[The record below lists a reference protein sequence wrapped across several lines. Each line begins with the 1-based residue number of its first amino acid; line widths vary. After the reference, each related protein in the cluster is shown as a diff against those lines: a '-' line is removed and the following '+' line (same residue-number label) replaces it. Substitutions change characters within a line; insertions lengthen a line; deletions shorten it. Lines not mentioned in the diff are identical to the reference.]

1 MATPKVEQTKT
12 TYRSRLNRWTVFDY
26 ANALILF
33 GVVFVTVYPIW
44 NVTMLSL
51 NDPFDS
57 LRGGITFIFRQ
68 FTLGNFVY
76 FFEQRNFLNSCLV
89 SVGRTVVGTM
99 CSVLVTGMY
108 AFGMSK
114 RNLIFRKFFSSYMMI
129 PLYFNGGLIP
139 TFLLVRSIGLY
150 QNFFVYVVLYLF
162 STYNCIIMMTYFKGI
177 PAELEESTKID
188 GGSDLTV
195 FFRIIVPVSMPVVA
209 TIALFNGVFQW
220 NSWFD
225 TFLYGG
231 AKLMT
236 LQATLVEIIRNA
248 DIVRKLATQGASST
262 AQAMISRGYKPT
274 VETVKATA
282 MVIAAAPII
291 MVYPFLQRYFV
302 KGIMIGSIKG

>member
-1 MATPKVEQTKT
+1 M
-12 TYRSRLNRWTVFDY
+12 NRWTVFDY
-26 ANALILF
+26 VNALILL
-33 GVVFVTVYPIW
+33 VVIFVTVYPVW
-44 NVTMLSL
+44 NVFMLSL
-51 NDPFDS
+51 NDPVDS
-57 LRGGITFIFRQ
+57 LRGGITLYFRR

-76 FFEQRNFLNSCLV
+76 FFQQRNFLNSVAV
-89 SVGRTVVGTM
+89 SVGRTVAGTI
-99 CSVLVTGMY
+99 CSVLVTGMF

-114 RNLIFRKFFSSYMMI
+114 RNLIFRKFFSAYMMI
-129 PLYFNGGLIP
+129 PLYFSGGLIP
-139 TFLLVRSIGLY
+139 TFLLIRSIGLY

-162 STYNCIIMMTYFKGI
+162 STYNCIIMMTYFRGI

-188 GGSDLTV
+188 GGTDLTV
-195 FFRIIVPVSMPVVA
+195 FFRIIVPVSMPVIA
-209 TIALFNGVFQW
+209 TIALFNGVWQW

-225 TFLYGG
+225 TILYGG

-236 LQATLVEIIRNA
+236 LQASLVEIIRNA
-248 DIVRKLATQGASST
+248 DIVRKLATTTSST

-282 MVIAAAPII
+282 MVIAALPII